1 MSFLGDEL
9 IFDVIN
15 AFTPM
20 DENAKWH
27 KLCGIPNALVSGVAG
42 TLLAMAFIGTGAL
55 LPFVLG
61 AAAISAAVCVGMNL
75 IGKAIEKNP
84 DQMEPAAT
92 KCGRSSTVTPQH
104 APAPVHGLSTG
115 AALQRSEKERT

>member
-1 MSFLGDEL
+1 MSMRMQRPPFRTLQGLTSRKNSLHSNQTDRGRAMSFLGDEL

-75 IGKAIEKNP
+75 IGK
-84 DQMEPAAT
+84 
-92 KCGRSSTVTPQH
+92 
-104 APAPVHGLSTG
+104 
-115 AALQRSEKERT
+115 